1 MNRWVVCHPVTNDAS
16 LIQQLLGYGVGVGGV
31 LPVLGGG
38 FRGCITCSW
47 WWFWGVSLVRSS
59 THFDPNCYK
68 VLTRQTD
75 PCFPR
80 PSHLQTTGTP
90 TQAGS
95 LPVQQQIIIQPPP
108 PKQVKNKS
116 LLCKPFVQ
124 TKATSCRPHTQT
136 KECQTGKWGEWMQ
149 QWIQQERSCDLG
161 LDGLCKTERTIFHR
175 SHILCVCVCVRSS
188 TSDST
193 LCINICKQK
202 RKTSVLFVHEFINRN
217 TRPLY

>member
-1 MNRWVVCHPVTNDAS
+1 MGW
-16 LIQQLLGYGVGVGGV
+16 GWGGV

-38 FRGCITCSW
+38 FGAY
-47 WWFWGVSLVRSS
+47 GVSSVSS

-75 PCFPR
+75 PCFPW
-80 PSHLQTTGTP
+80 PSPLQTTGTP

-136 KECQTGKWGEWMQ
+136 KECQTGKWRE
-149 QWIQQERSCDLG
+149 
-161 LDGLCKTERTIFHR
+161 
-175 SHILCVCVCVRSS
+175 
-188 TSDST
+188 
-193 LCINICKQK
+193 
-202 RKTSVLFVHEFINRN
+202 
-217 TRPLY
+217 